1 MVRHPRQRPGGALA
15 LVAWLAAV
23 SLFLASQ
30 FLAGQFLAGQPASA
44 AEVSAPPGGDT
55 DGIRLSTTPSSL
67 RVLAAP
73 CGARSLDVGVR
84 NERATPV
91 YADVLV
97 TPDPPLGV
105 SPEAISSYLPAGYEL
120 TVPVTVSA
128 PAGGVDGDTQITLA
142 VGRTGQGER
151 LQVPVSVTNPP
162 QGPGANLALAASVS
176 ASSSHGTFPA
186 CGAIDGNANQDEWEV
201 ATGWNDG
208 TATVFPDW
216 LAVDF
221 DGPREVSRVVVYT
234 LDSSRYPGARFG
246 LKDWDVQILDSAGEW
261 QTVDSVRGNTT
272 APVTSTFA
280 PVSTTSVRVLALA
293 SNDARYSRILE
304 FEVYE

>member
-1 MVRHPRQRPGGALA
+1 MVRHPRPGAALA

-23 SLFLASQ
+23 SQLVVSQ
-30 FLAGQFLAGQPASA
+30 PGPAA
-44 AEVSAPPGGDT
+44 AASAPPGGDT
-55 DGIRLSTTPSSL
+55 DGIRLSATPAEL

-84 NERATPV
+84 NERSTPV

-97 TPDPPLGV
+97 TPDPLLDV
-105 SPEAISSYLPAGYEL
+105 SPEVISSYLPAGYEL

-128 PAGGVDGDTQITLA
+128 PSGGQAGEGEITLA

-151 LQVPVSVTNPP
+151 IEVPVEVTSPP
-162 QGPGANLALAASVS
+162 QGPGANLALSASVT

-208 TATVFPDW
+208 TAAVFPDW
-216 LAVDF
+216 LAVEF
-221 DGPREVSRVVVYT
+221 DGPREVSRVVVHT

-246 LKDWDVQILDSAGEW
+246 LKDWDVQVLDGAGDW

-272 APVTSTFA
+272 APVTSTFT
-280 PVSTTSVRVLALA
+280 PVTTTSVRILALA

-304 FEVYE
+304 LEVYE